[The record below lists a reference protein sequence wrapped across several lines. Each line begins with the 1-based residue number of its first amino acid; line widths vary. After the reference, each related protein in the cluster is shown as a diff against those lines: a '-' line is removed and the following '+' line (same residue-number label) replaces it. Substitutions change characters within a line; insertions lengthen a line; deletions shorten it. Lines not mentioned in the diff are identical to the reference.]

1 LKILRAYLT
10 VAIALVAVAVAAQ
23 TVATSAAE
31 QTRKTE
37 VSIRGEQFLMNG
49 RPTYEGRVWQG
60 HKIEGLLMNSRMVQG
75 IFDDLN
81 PDTAHL
87 WDYPDGRWD
96 PERNTSEFVAAM
108 PAWHRHGLLCAVVNL
123 QGGSPTGYGNR
134 GWHNSAIES
143 DGALRPDYMGRLE
156 RILDRADELGMVIM
170 VGIFYFGQDQR
181 LENENAV
188 KQAVINTVDWIADRG
203 YTNVLLEIANEYPA
217 SQYRHDIIRER
228 PEELIRLAQRR
239 AAERDLNL
247 PVSVSSFALRLPSQA
262 VVDASD
268 YILLHGNAIKDPDR
282 MVEKIRALRSMA
294 AATPKPIVNNEDDSP
309 WSPRRLEPGQ
319 KPPGWDTDGITNN
332 FMACV
337 KNDVSWGYFDW
348 RQDGEDFDEGFQSV
362 PVNWQIS
369 SQRKRT
375 FFDLVAEIT
384 GSPGTPRLEP
394 VPPEAPELRAPSDVS
409 PR

>member
-1 LKILRAYLT
+1 MARQLAGSLSIGIVALAMLLT
-10 VAIALVAVAVAAQ
+10 NVPAA
-23 TVATSAAE
+23 TAE
-31 QTRKTE
+31 PERKTE
-37 VSIRGEQFLMNG
+37 VSIRGEMFYING

-60 HKIEGLLMNSRMVQG
+60 QKIEGLLMNSRMVQG

-87 WDYPDGRWD
+87 WEYPDGSWD
-96 PERNTSEFVAAM
+96 PDRNTNEFVAAM
-108 PAWHRHGLLCAVVNL
+108 PAWRQHGLLCAVVNL

-143 DGALRPDYMGRLE
+143 DGSLRPDFMGRLE

-170 VGIFYFGQDQR
+170 LGVFYFGQDQR
-181 LENENAV
+181 LEDEDAV
-188 KQAVINTVDWIADRG
+188 THAVINTVDWIADRG

-217 SQYRHDIIRER
+217 SHYRHVIIRER
-228 PEELIRLAQRR
+228 PEELIRLSQRR
-239 AAERDLNL
+239 AVERNISL

-268 YILLHGNAIKDPDR
+268 FILLHGNAIKDPDE
-282 MVEKIRALRSMA
+282 MVKKIQTLRSMA
-294 AATPKPIVNNEDDSP
+294 GRTPKPIVNNEDDSP

-319 KPPGWDTDGITNN
+319 EPPGWDSEGVTNN

-337 KNDVSWGYFDW
+337 KNYVSWGYFDW
-348 RQDGEDFDEGFQSV
+348 RQRGEGYDEGFQSV

-369 SQRKRT
+369 SDRKRT
-375 FFDLVAEIT
+375 FFNLVAEIT
-384 GSPGTPRLEP
+384 GGGE
-394 VPPEAPELRAPSDVS
+394 VPD
-409 PR
+409 